1 MSQEHRDSASEAGA
15 GQEPGKTFLP
25 FEVTEEQHAQL
36 AFLAFKKGLKMQ
48 ELYTAIFEA
57 GIAEAEK
64 EPCSCWKKVNEK
76 LKGMGVKLSEK
87 LRTFSPTAELD
98 LKLVHQ
104 LPTEPLGAAKFKASM
119 PRFIGFPRC
128 PFCGQAYES
137 QQEAA

>member
-1 MSQEHRDSASEAGA
+1 MQFAGT
-15 GQEPGKTFLP
+15 QITD
-25 FEVTEEQHAQL
+25 EQYTQLEQL
-36 AFLAFKKGLKMQ
+36 AAKKNLPI
-48 ELYTAIFEA
+48 EDLCRSIFEA

-64 EPCSCWKKVNEK
+64 QPCSCWKKVNEK

-104 LPTEPLGAAKFKASM
+104 LPTEPLGAGKFKASM